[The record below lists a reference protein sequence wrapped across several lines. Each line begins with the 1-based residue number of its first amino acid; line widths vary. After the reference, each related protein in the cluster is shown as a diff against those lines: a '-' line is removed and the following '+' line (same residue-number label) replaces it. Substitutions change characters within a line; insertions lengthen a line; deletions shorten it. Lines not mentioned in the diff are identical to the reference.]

1 MMTPMGVLPAS
12 TDSEVV
18 VMALAFSY
26 NITEGMELIDKML
39 NAFTDM
45 LSGFEGIEEGCTVAI
60 SNVGS
65 FRNEN
70 TRKLFLEGYE
80 EMLKRIKPEKNI
92 NIW

>member
-26 NITEGMELIDKML
+26 DITEGMELVDKML

-45 LSGFEGIEEGCTVAI
+45 LSGFGAYKKGTEWGGEVVVPGHGKVELTLKYGAEESI
-60 SNVGS
+60 
-65 FRNEN
+65 NED
-70 TRKLFLEGYE
+70 E
-80 EMLKRIKPEKNI
+80 ETKQS
-92 NIW
+92 